1 MNTCGTCRH
10 AARGSLP
17 QERICQAAQG
27 NAVRA
32 QQSACSRYAISARA
46 YLEEIGNATR
56 RLEDMSYRA
65 QRYRDMACR
74 ATGSMEAARTSGT
87 GGRSRIETNVNKCI
101 DLAADIDRWAAAL
114 RAQYETA
121 CEMIE
126 GVQEAAGREL
136 LELRYL
142 RGMRWEDIGR
152 RMGYEL
158 RQVYRIHG
166 RALRAVQRQMEAR
179 KL

>member
-1 MNTCGTCRH
+1 M
-10 AARGSLP
+10 
-17 QERICQAAQG
+17 
-27 NAVRA
+27 
-32 QQSACSRYAISARA
+32 ACSAYAISARA
-46 YLEEIGNATR
+46 YLEQIGNATR

-65 QRYRDMACR
+65 QRYRDMARR
-74 ATGSMEAARTSGT
+74 ATGSMEATRTSGT
-87 GGRSRIETNVNKCI
+87 GGRSRVETNVNSCI
-101 DLAADIDRWAAAL
+101 DLAADIDRRAAVL

-126 GVQEAAGREL
+126 GVQDAAGREL

-158 RQVYRIHG
+158 RQTYRLHG
-166 RALRAVQRQMEAR
+166 RALQEVQAQMTER
-179 KL
+179 KI